1 MVKSARVVTAS
12 LPGELVNELDRVS
25 RQIDRSK
32 SWIIRAALN
41 DWLKEEKRRYE
52 LTFEALASVD
62 QGKSYTQE
70 EVLAWFAERKRL
82 RD

>member
-52 LTFEALASVD
+52 LTFEALASFD